1 MGPTR
6 SVNRRIGDVVDDM
19 RYRPARAGSSAGF
32 MVASGGFSL
41 VELLVALAVSTLV
54 TAGVF
59 AMLAPANGAF
69 SMEPEAADVVQRGR
83 TVVDAVLRDVAS
95 AGGAHATAS
104 VASRRRQAAA
114 VFPYRLGR
122 RSPDLPGIVN
132 ASRLSYWAVDPAGPQ
147 AVLASPL
154 ASSSGSANIAAGP
167 GCHDGAPTCGFD
179 IGMTVAAL
187 SHSGI
192 VDLYSITGIS
202 GATVTLQHNQA
213 DSARI
218 YPPAETTIVA
228 VRLATY
234 FFRRDSVT
242 GVGQLRRYGGDNGA
256 DTPVTDH
263 VESLS
268 FELWGDAEPPQL
280 VPGQQ
285 AVTYGPAPPALSTQ
299 LTAYPPGENCAF
311 ARGATGAA
319 VSRLASLGGA
329 DLVPLP
335 ASLLTDGPWCPD
347 ALSPIRY
354 DADLLRVRQIVVSLR
369 VEAASDAL
377 RGPVGPLFARA
388 GTARAFRWVPDRRL
402 RLVVSP
408 SGLSGGL

>member
-1 MGPTR
+1 MGPTSFKRRVGDLVDETR
-6 SVNRRIGDVVDDM
+6 SASARPWRTADV
-19 RYRPARAGSSAGF
+19 
-32 MVASGGFSL
+32 VASGGFSL

-59 AMLAPANGAF
+59 AMLDPATGAF
-69 SMEPEAADVVQRGR
+69 SMEPDAADVVQRGR
-83 TVVDAVLRDVAS
+83 TIVDAVLRDVAS
-95 AGGAHATAS
+95 AGGAPMIAS

-122 RSPDLPGIVN
+122 RSPDLPGIVDT
-132 ASRLSYWAVDPAGPQ
+132 SRLAFWGVDPTGPQ
-147 AVLASPL
+147 APLASPL
-154 ASSSGSANIAAGP
+154 ASASGSTSIAFGP
-167 GCHDGAPTCGFD
+167 GCHDGVPTCGFD
-179 IGMTVAAL
+179 VGMTVAAL

-202 GATVTLQHNQA
+202 GATVMLQHNQA
-213 DSARI
+213 DAARV
-218 YPPAETTIVA
+218 YPPGQTILVA

-234 FFRRDSVT
+234 FFRRDSLT
-242 GVGQLRRYGGDNGA
+242 GIGQLRRYDGDNGA

-268 FELWGDAEPPQL
+268 FELWGDADPPQ
-280 VPGQQ
+280 PAQGQQ
-285 AVTYGPAPPALSTQ
+285 SATYGPAPPPLTAQ
-299 LTAYPPGENCAF
+299 WTAYPPGENCAF
-311 ARGATGAA
+311 ARAATGA
-319 VSRLASLGGA
+319 VVPRLASLGGG
-329 DLVPLP
+329 DMVPLQ

-354 DADLLRVRQIVVSLR
+354 DADLLRVRQIVVSIR
-369 VEAASDAL
+369 AEAASDAL
-377 RGPVGPLFARA
+377 RGPIGPLFARS

-408 SGLSGGL
+408 SGLDGGI